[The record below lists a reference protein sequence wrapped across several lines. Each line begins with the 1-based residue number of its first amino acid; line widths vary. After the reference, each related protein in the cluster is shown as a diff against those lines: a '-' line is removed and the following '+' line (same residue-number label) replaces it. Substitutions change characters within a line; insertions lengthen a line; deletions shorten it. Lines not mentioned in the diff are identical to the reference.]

1 MDGRVAARGPAS
13 AHVKKGRVIGVAYVN
28 VATGNGWSLHLGVAA
43 KAKIGIAFD
52 EHFLV
57 DGAVR
62 TVADDATFPQ
72 RIVLKDKRPGQVSM
86 AWGATMLPP
95 GHGQPAG
102 RFHDVRAVRVVALDA
117 VHAAFEDRVALR
129 KVELPLNIQVALKT
143 RRGILARIDDEFFGA
158 AQARRGDVFAAGA
171 VTGFAP
177 ALTGHRRR
185 LGMNPRVRAGG
196 KSSHNFRMTIHARLV
211 ADKMR
216 ARNFQG
222 RHDFGSGRG
231 TGNEQKRA

>member
-13 AHVKKGRVIGVAYVN
+13 AHVKKGRVVGVADVKM
-28 VATGNGWSLHLGVAA
+28 AAGNGRALHLGVTA

-62 TVADDATFPQ
+62 TVADDATFSQ
-72 RIVLKDKRPGQVSM
+72 RDVLKDKWPSLVSM
-86 AWGATMLPP
+86 ALGATLIPP

-102 RFHDVRAVRVVALDA
+102 GFHDVRAVRVVALDA
-117 VHAAFEDRVALR
+117 IHAAFEDRVALG

-143 RRGILARIDDEFFGA
+143 RRGILTWIDDEFFGA

-177 ALTGHRRR
+177 ALAGHGG
-185 LGMNPRVRAGG
+185 LGMNSRVRAGG
-196 KSSHNFRMTIHARLV
+196 KFSHNFGMTIHTSFV

-216 ARNFQG
+216 SGNFQRQHDLG
-222 RHDFGSGRG
+222 RGRG
-231 TGNEQKRA
+231 TRDDQKRG

>member
-1 MDGRVAARGPAS
+1 
-13 AHVKKGRVIGVAYVN
+13 VKKGRVIGVADVK
-28 VATGNGWSLHLGVAA
+28 VAAGNGRPLRLGVAA
-43 KAKIGIAFD
+43 KAKIGITFD

-57 DGAVR
+57 DRAVR
-62 TVADDATFPQ
+62 AVADDATFPQ
-72 RIVLKDKRPGQVSM
+72 RIVLEDKWPSLVSM
-86 AWGATMLPP
+86 ALGATLIPP
-95 GHGQPAG
+95 RHGQAAG
-102 RFHDVRAVRVVALDA
+102 GFHDVRAVRVVALDA
-117 VHAAFEDRVALR
+117 VHAAFNDRVMLGQ
-129 KVELPLNIQVALKT
+129 VELSLHIQVALKT
-143 RRGILARIDDEFFGA
+143 SRRVVARINNEFFRA
-158 AQARRGDVFAAGA
+158 AQARRGDMFAAGA